1 MTVECKKKWDE
12 LRPVYTEL
20 SALLSSLCDLED
32 SLSISA
38 SNNAKDKIDA
48 LVTEAQPTLLRFK
61 GLEKK
66 REKLQKELGLVPAS
80 LPSILK
86 KAPDEEK
93 EEWAE
98 SIENLE
104 KNLHRFIQSKETA
117 DRIMQVRLID
127 VSQKLEGKTEAK
139 KFRDRRV

>member
-1 MTVECKKKWDE
+1 M
-12 LRPVYTEL
+12 
-20 SALLSSLCDLED
+20 
-32 SLSISA
+32 
-38 SNNAKDKIDA
+38 
-48 LVTEAQPTLLRFK
+48 VTEAQPTLLRFK

-80 LPSILK
+80 LPSILE

-127 VSQKLEGKTEAK
+127 FSQKLEGKTEAK

>member
-38 SNNAKDKIDA
+38 SNNAKDEIDA

-66 REKLQKELGLVPAS
+66 REKLQKELGLIPSS
-80 LPSILK
+80 LPSILE

-127 VSQKLEGKTEAK
+127 FSQKLEGKTEAK

>member
-80 LPSILK
+80 LPSILE

-93 EEWAE
+93 EEW
-98 SIENLE
+98 
-104 KNLHRFIQSKETA
+104 KETA

-127 VSQKLEGKTEAK
+127 LSQKLEGKTEAK

>member
-80 LPSILK
+80 LPSILEK
-86 KAPDEEK
+86 TPDEEK

>member
-38 SNNAKDKIDA
+38 SNNAKDEIDA

-66 REKLQKELGLVPAS
+66 REKLQKELGLIPSS
-80 LPSILK
+80 LPSILE

-117 DRIMQVRLID
+117 DRIMQVRLLD

>member
-20 SALLSSLCDLED
+20 SALLSSHCDLED

-38 SNNAKDKIDA
+38 SNNAKNEIDA

-66 REKLQKELGLVPAS
+66 REKLQKELGLIPSS
-80 LPSILK
+80 LPSILE

-117 DRIMQVRLID
+117 DRIMQVRLLDI
-127 VSQKLEGKTEAK
+127 SQKLEGKTEAK

>member
-38 SNNAKDKIDA
+38 SNNAKDEIDA

-66 REKLQKELGLVPAS
+66 REKLQKELGLIPSS
-80 LPSILK
+80 LPSILE

-117 DRIMQVRLID
+117 DRIMQVRLLDI
-127 VSQKLEGKTEAK
+127 SQKLEGKTEAK

>member
-80 LPSILK
+80 LPSILE

-93 EEWAE
+93 EEWA
-98 SIENLE
+98 E